1 MIKKLESIDGF
12 IQASRNDTVLAFKN
26 SSICPIS
33 SAARHELESWARE
46 NSSPD
51 VYMVTVQERRDLSN
65 ELSARLGVEHETP
78 QVILVRDGKPLC
90 VLNHYSIKKG
100 RLDSILAQNSG

>member
-1 MIKKLESIDGF
+1 MIKALESIDGF
-12 IQASRNDTVLAFKN
+12 ILASRKASVLAFKN
-26 SSICPIS
+26 SNICPIS

-46 NSSPD
+46 DSNPD
-51 VYMVTVQERRDLSN
+51 IYMVTVQERRDLSN

-78 QVILVRDGKPLC
+78 QVILVRDGKPMG

-100 RLDSILAQNSG
+100 RLDGILAQDGG

>member
-1 MIKKLESIDGF
+1 MIKTLESIDDF
-12 IQASRNDTVLAFKN
+12 ILASRETAVLAFKN

-46 NSSPD
+46 NSNPD
-51 VYMVTVQERRDLSN
+51 IFMITVQERRDLSK

-78 QVILVRDGKPLC
+78 QVILVRDGKPLG

-100 RLDSILAQNSG
+100 RLDSILAQSAG